1 MDNKIRHDGII
12 DNIGEGIVKVRILQT
27 SACAACKI
35 ASHCRSASPLGSSK
49 NAAESKEKIVDV
61 HTTETG
67 RWTVGQSVTVS
78 ASRNVISHA
87 MMLAFALPL
96 LLMVVTLVAVML
108 WTGDEGTAGL
118 ASLAVLVP
126 YFLVVWLFRDRI
138 GRKIS
143 FSIDN

>member
-1 MDNKIRHDGII
+1 MDNKIRHSGII
-12 DNIGEGIVKVRILQT
+12 DSMSEGIVKVRILQT
-27 SACAACKI
+27 SACAACKV
-35 ASHCRSASPLGSSK
+35 ASHC

-61 HTTETG
+61 YTTETR
-67 RWTVGQSVTVS
+67 RWVVGQTVTVS

-96 LLMVVTLVAVML
+96 LLMVVTLVTVML
-108 WTGDEGTAGL
+108 WTGDEGKAGL
-118 ASLAVLVP
+118 ASMAVLVP
-126 YFLVVWLFRDRI
+126 YFLMVWLFRDRI